1 MVEYKLSIG
10 NGRWPMLA
18 CRLVQAMLVG
28 TGKKHT
34 TYSVKLLEQFLM
46 DPQCLG
52 MFFGISSFTGANL
65 AYKAQQESTWVQQN
79 HHRIRSHTAK

>member
-1 MVEYKLSIG
+1 MEQSTTLFSNYLGLQNPVVEYKLPIG
-10 NGRWPMLA
+10 NGHWPTLA
-18 CRLVQAMLVG
+18 RRLVQTMLVG

-52 MFFGISSFTGANL
+52 MFFGIS
-65 AYKAQQESTWVQQN
+65 
-79 HHRIRSHTAK
+79 